1 VDSLAADGRM
11 AGVDMTPELAETV
24 FRGGP
29 DAIAVVRGIY
39 ASHVQKLDELESQAR
54 QIQDAAALL
63 PLVWIPVS
71 ERMPEEYQTVL
82 VMTDAGVSA
91 GEIRFPDSECEM
103 DEPWWMVFKDMR
115 DRLNSWAG
123 FIPLS
128 VVTHWM
134 PLPEPPEKK

>member
-1 VDSLAADGRM
+1 M
-11 AGVDMTPELAETV
+11 ET
-24 FRGGP
+24 
-29 DAIAVVRGIY
+29 
-39 ASHVQKLDELESQAR
+39 K
-54 QIQDAAALL
+54 DAAKCDICRKPVVWPSHYGDWECPHCHQRYEYDEGLKITLTDAQWALL
-63 PLVWIPVS
+63 RNPPRWIPVS
-71 ERMPEEYQTVL
+71 ERPPEEYQTVL

-103 DEPWWMVFKDMR
+103 DETWWMVFKDMR